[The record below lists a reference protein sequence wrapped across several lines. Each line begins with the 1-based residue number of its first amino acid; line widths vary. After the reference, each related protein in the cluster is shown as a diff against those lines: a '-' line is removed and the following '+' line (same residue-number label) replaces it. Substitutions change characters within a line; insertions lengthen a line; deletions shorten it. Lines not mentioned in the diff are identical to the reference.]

1 MLPINFH
8 KTFIPERHFIAA
20 LLDYAA
26 LGKAGT
32 LQEISIDTG
41 IPMGKINGKVP
52 AIIDYAR
59 GMGLIEVQPG
69 PEKGMKMPRLTSFGR
84 AVYTEDKFLGE
95 EVTQWIVHMN
105 LCRSDVGALAWNAAF
120 SKGRSMLG
128 GRFDTKQLEDYLI
141 GISGPGNDRT
151 GPLIRTYLEDAA
163 LARTRTIEVIG
174 ETIIRRKAPLL
185 DLYALPY
192 TAFILDLIESYFP
205 SQNQVTLTD
214 LQKETGWL
222 DICLWNEAE
231 FEGVCLLMER
241 RGYITIDRQMQPWI
255 IEKLSKA
262 EDLWPYIWDDL

>member
-32 LQEISIDTG
+32 LQEISADTG
-41 IPMGKINGKVP
+41 IPMGQSNGKVP

-59 GMGLIEVQPG
+59 GMGLIEVHPG
-69 PEKGMKMPRLTSFGR
+69 NEKGTKVPRLTSFGR
-84 AVYTEDKFLGE
+84 AVFTEDKFLGE
-95 EVTQWIVHMN
+95 EVTQWIAHMN
-105 LCRSDVGALAWNAAF
+105 LCRSDIGALAWNAVF
-120 SKGRSMLG
+120 SKGRNILG
-128 GRFDTKQLEDYLI
+128 GSFDTQQLEDYLV
-141 GISGPGNDRT
+141 GISGPGKERT
-151 GPLIRTYLEDAA
+151 GPLLRSYLEDTA
-163 LARTRTIEVIG
+163 LARTRAIELTG
-174 ETIIRRKAPLL
+174 ETVVRKKAPLL

-192 TAFILDLIESYFP
+192 TAFLLDLIELYFP
-205 SQNQVTLTD
+205 NQDQVTLMD

-231 FEGVCLLMER
+231 FEAVCLLIER
-241 RGYITIDRQMQPWI
+241 KGYISIDRQMQPWI

-262 EDLWPYIWDDL
+262 EEIWSHIWDDL

>member
-26 LGKAGT
+26 LGKTGT
-32 LQEISIDTG
+32 LQEISGDTG
-41 IPMGKINGKVP
+41 IPMGQVNGKVP

-69 PEKGMKMPRLTSFGR
+69 AEKGAKMPRLTCFGR
-84 AVYTEDKFLGE
+84 AVYTEDKFLSE
-95 EVTQWIVHMN
+95 EVTQWLVHMN
-105 LCRSDVGALAWNAAF
+105 LCRSDIGALAWNAVF
-120 SKGRSMLG
+120 FKGRSVLG
-128 GRFDTKQLEDYLI
+128 GRFDTQQLEDYLI
-141 GISGPGNDRT
+141 GLSSPGNDRT
-151 GPLIRTYLEDAA
+151 GPLLRTYLEDAA
-163 LARTRTIEVIG
+163 LARTRAIELTG
-174 ETIIRRKAPLL
+174 ETIVRRKAPLL

-192 TAFILDLIESYFP
+192 TALISDLIESYFP
-205 SQNQVTLTD
+205 NQNQVTLTD

-231 FEGVCLLMER
+231 FESVCLLMER
-241 RGYITIDRQMQPWI
+241 KGYISIDRQMQPWI

-262 EDLWPYIWDDL
+262 EELWPYIWDDL